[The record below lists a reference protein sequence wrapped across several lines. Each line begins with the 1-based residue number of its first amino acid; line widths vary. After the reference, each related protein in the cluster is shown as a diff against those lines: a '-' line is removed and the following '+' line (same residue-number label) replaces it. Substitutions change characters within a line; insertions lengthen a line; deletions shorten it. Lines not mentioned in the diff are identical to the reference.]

1 MGWSYQ
7 GCADCSDSSL
17 LSTRLHFLTSSPKKL
32 EENMYY
38 NIYYNLKSTDLY
50 SRSGLVLILMVS
62 QSIMMITIKS
72 DARKEVK
79 SGKQ

>member
-1 MGWSYQ
+1 
-7 GCADCSDSSL
+7 
-17 LSTRLHFLTSSPKKL
+17 
-32 EENMYY
+32 MYY
-38 NIYYNLKSTDLY
+38 NIYYNLESTDLY